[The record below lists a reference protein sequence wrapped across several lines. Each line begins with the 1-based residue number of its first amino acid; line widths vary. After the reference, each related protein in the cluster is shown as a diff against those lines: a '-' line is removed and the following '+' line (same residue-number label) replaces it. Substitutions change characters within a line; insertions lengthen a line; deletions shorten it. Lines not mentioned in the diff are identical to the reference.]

1 MPVSLCCCTV
11 RCRHLER
18 DDTREEK
25 GRKTNRGRLG
35 ERPASGEERVAAGS
49 PGGGL
54 AGSELE
60 RTSGRTSRHG
70 ERVVGW
76 KGKKEKRE
84 RTSRASDREKLI
96 PSSADA

>member
-1 MPVSLCCCTV
+1 MLLHGIPPGS
-11 RCRHLER
+11 RAG
-18 DDTREEK
+18 EEQKK
-25 GRKTNRGRLG
+25 GGKTNRGRLG
-35 ERPASGEERVAAGS
+35 ERTASGEERVAAGS
-49 PGGGL
+49 LGGGL
-54 AGSELE
+54 AGGELE